1 MANKLT
7 MAHERRKLQLRG
19 MLLQNRANIAKMQ
32 ERNKAIRAELGT
44 LRQTKKK
51 SGDVVGGLR
60 SVKL

>member
-32 ERNKAIRAELGT
+32 ENNKRIRDELGT
-44 LRQTKKK
+44 LRAKPK
-51 SGDVVGGLR
+51 SGGAIGNLK

>member
-32 ERNKAIRAELGT
+32 EKNKHIREELST
-44 LRQTKKK
+44 LRSSRKR
-51 SGDVVGGLR
+51 SEASVSGLR
-60 SVKL
+60 QVKL

>member
-32 ERNKAIRAELGT
+32 EKNKAIRQELGT
-44 LRQTKKK
+44 LK
-51 SGDVVGGLR
+51 STRRSTGPTGDLR
-60 SVKL
+60 AVKL

>member
-32 ERNKAIRAELGT
+32 ENNKRIRDELGT
-44 LRQTKKK
+44 LRGKPK
-51 SGDVVGGLR
+51 SSIAQSGLR

>member
-32 ERNKAIRAELGT
+32 EKNKAIRAELGT
-44 LRQTKKK
+44 LRTTKK
-51 SGDVVGGLR
+51 SSDATGGLR
-60 SVKL
+60 AVKI